1 MSTMKIVFFPLDIG
15 IRDMDEFMKSF
26 VLLSKEKG
34 VQCQLTS
41 PNGAM
46 IKGDKEALLEIL
58 DKADYDSF
66 GRVAN
71 KISVTIEVLNREQ
84 PNR

>member
-1 MSTMKIVFFPLDIG
+1 MPTMKIIFFPLDIETCA
-15 IRDMDEFMKSF
+15 MDEFMKSF
-26 VLLSKEKG
+26 VLLSKGKG
-34 VQCQLTS
+34 VICQLTS

-58 DKADYDSF
+58 DKADYASF

-71 KISVTIEVLNREQ
+71 KIAVTMKL
-84 PNR
+84 